1 MPSASMVERWLDSG
15 IVSFSST
22 LSAPLI
28 SESMST
34 SSSSASVCGVAGMA
48 TYAAWVPIITLG

>member
-15 IVSFSST
+15 MVSFSST
-22 LSAPLI
+22 LSAPLM

-34 SSSSASVCGVAGMA
+34 SASSAERGCGETGHVRE
-48 TYAAWVPIITLG
+48 